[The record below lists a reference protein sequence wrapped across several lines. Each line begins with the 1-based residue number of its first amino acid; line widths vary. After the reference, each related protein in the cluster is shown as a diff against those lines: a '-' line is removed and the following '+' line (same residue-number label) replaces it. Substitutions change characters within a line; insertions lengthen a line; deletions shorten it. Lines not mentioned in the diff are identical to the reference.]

1 MHRGCKPNNKRTARA
16 FDIAVWK
23 CHKEIAQ
30 LFLKA
35 GIEYKGKNIYQET
48 ILFVAA
54 CSNNTALTEI
64 LIESGCDMNETT
76 RLWAPIH
83 AAAARNHEQTL
94 ETLIKHGCDINIKD
108 KGI

>member
-1 MHRGCKPNNKRTARA
+1 M
-16 FDIAVWK
+16 
-23 CHKEIAQ
+23 
-30 LFLKA
+30 
-35 GIEYKGKNIYQET
+35 
-48 ILFVAA
+48 AA

-108 KGI
+108 KGK